1 MAQWSWIRD
10 CIVAGG
16 VFLLAVLA
24 LTSVLAGEFRKLS
37 IRGVVVFFLGA
48 AIATGVAQKGTPP
61 DGDGLL
67 MLMPASSLP
76 PDESASDQEDLP
88 PVYTNPVRFV
98 SFDYSPTN
106 LSGSV
111 TWDWD
116 WAPDARYHF
125 VTLYGT
131 CSLSSNCW
139 VEIGRLWISE
149 WGVATNFSFVIDWP
163 TVFSNAV
170 SSGAFP
176 SDATLAAGF
185 VCAFPDLDTDGDG
198 LPDGDEILI
207 YGTRWDL
214 CDSDGDG
221 LDDPDELFDVFS
233 DPKNPDTDEDGMPDG
248 WEWYCGLDPNDPM
261 DVLGDSDLDGLT
273 NLEEAILGSRPDRSD
288 TDGDLLSDYD
298 EVRLY
303 GTNPCLMDTDGDGM
317 DDREEIVGGFDPC
330 FAGDYHGPERPD
342 GYNPDAYCT
351 VGITA
356 ETPLTWVRFEG
367 DGPSDLV
374 DPSFYV
380 RSNETVE
387 VTILM
392 GKTYRVLAT
401 NAIGCVLSDV
411 VGVLVVTN
419 APGDLTIVRPVT
431 VSSVPDYN
439 LMLLGAGSSVGSSF
453 RMGVYPDV
461 GGVFD
466 WTNSCCAVV
475 SRGDRFVFGC
485 GGQCSCVGCFAL
497 GRLVYEGYAIPCV
510 GGSCGCWYTHD
521 EDDPST
527 EPDDQ
532 PHAAGVAVSFSEDAV
547 IFEDAY
553 TNAPGAVVGRRSTST
568 TFACTAYGGPRGAR
582 LSMSLLGASRL
593 VATAGPQFPSSER
606 YIPPGEMLRFEIEY
620 EGVWPSVRADDI
632 VATATLVEE
641 VTGVGFVA
649 SNKLTSV
656 RLQLEAVYDAPENP
670 NPSRH
675 VYGVGEKVRFSFSPA
690 RINPQIELTKI
701 NSYESYYDQLNGNEY
716 VCPITANSPCICIR
730 YSGAVY
736 DLQLTIIE
744 PANVYCPNAYWDGG
758 NLQLF
763 HVGGAGMSLTNYIH
777 PLTVS
782 FRGVLIAEIPCN
794 DPIPPSGYFATTNYN
809 GNKTHSYI
817 FADGAAM
824 AKRVGE
830 NNFWTVDRAAR
841 VDEYQN
847 WSEGVLRWK
856 IPIGWFRQRFDGDE
870 QRLITAVERANI
882 HDEGSRDLLI
892 GGRMD
897 LYEQKFLI
905 STLGT
910 SVVEKFG
917 FRASR
922 TILGYESVEKISEG
936 E

>member
-16 VFLLAVLA
+16 AFLLAVLA

-48 AIATGVAQKGTPP
+48 VIATGVAQKGTPP

-67 MLMPASSLP
+67 MLMPASSIP

-139 VEIGRLWISE
+139 VEIGRLRISE
-149 WGVATNFSFVIDWP
+149 WGVATNLSFVIDWP

-176 SDATLAAGF
+176 SDATFAAGF

-214 CDSDGDG
+214 CDSDCDG

-248 WEWYCGLDPNDPM
+248 WEWYCGLAPNDPM

-485 GGQCSCVGCFAL
+485 GGQCSCAGCFAL

-632 VATATLVEE
+632 VAMATLVEE
-641 VTGVGFVA
+641 GTNNRLVA
-649 SNKLTSV
+649 SNKVTSV
-656 RLQLEAVYDAPENP
+656 RLELEPVVERVGARNRHLMGVRENFILRTDP
-670 NPSRH
+670 NVS
-675 VYGVGEKVRFSFSPA
+675 
-690 RINPQIELTKI
+690 
-701 NSYESYYDQLNGNEY
+701 
-716 VCPITANSPCICIR
+716 
-730 YSGAVY
+730 
-736 DLQLTIIE
+736 
-744 PANVYCPNAYWDGG
+744 ANVSCTSLWGRSGSTSYFCPVRATNEGI
-758 NLQLF
+758 
-763 HVGGAGMSLTNYIH
+763 HVA
-777 PLTVS
+777 V
-782 FRGVLIAEIPCN
+782 RGVSYHVEIVVVEPSGVICSSGFDRSEDGCIAMELEPYIIPLEVCFSGIRIMEV
-794 DPIPPSGYFATTNYN
+794 PTTVIGPSGYFTNLVFSSIWYH
-809 GNKTHSYI
+809 T
-817 FADGAAM
+817 
-824 AKRVGE
+824 
-830 NNFWTVDRAAR
+830 
-841 VDEYQN
+841 
-847 WSEGVLRWK
+847 
-856 IPIGWFRQRFDGDE
+856 
-870 QRLITAVERANI
+870 VERGA
-882 HDEGSRDLLI
+882 GVWYRPGRDN
-892 GGRMD
+892 
-897 LYEQKFLI
+897 F
-905 STLGT
+905 
-910 SVVEKFG
+910 F
-917 FRASR
+917 FRDVPSFAE
-922 TILGYESVEKISEG
+922 YCPAPISEG
-936 E
+936 IIDWLVPIAWGEDDAEDVDDLVGTIGESYHQVFTLDNLGGLRIDKFGQWIKCSSSGVIVHSPDIR